1 MAEMQPSQETQR
13 PNSLLVHPIMVHPI
27 MVRPNL
33 DLDHLNLARLVR
45 LNLARP
51 ALNLARPSL
60 DRFRKWL
67 FATRSDDT

>member
-1 MAEMQPSQETQR
+1 
-13 PNSLLVHPIMVHPI
+13 

-45 LNLARP
+45 LNQARQ